1 MIHPDTE
8 LCWISPEIGHG
19 VRATRRIPRGT
30 LTWVLCRLDRVL
42 TEAQVEDLGPL
53 YRAFVDRY
61 AYVDHL
67 GRRILCW
74 DAGRNVNHHCDANSR
89 GFGLEAQIAVRD
101 IEAGEE
107 LTCDYGECNLEAE
120 LSCECGSPRCRGRV
134 VASDLG
140 RLAVEWDGEISE
152 ALGGAALGG
161 AVPLRAHAA
170 LGGAVQLAQPLL
182 PFTTNPAELA
192 EILAGRA
199 SVPSIRQ
206 LAWR

>member
-19 VRATRRIPRGT
+19 VRATRKIPRGT
-30 LTWVLCRLDRVL
+30 LTWALCRLDRVL
-42 TEAQVEDLGPL
+42 TVAEVEDLGPL
-53 YRAFVDRY
+53 YRPFVDRY

-67 GRRILCW
+67 GRQILCW
-74 DAGRNVNHHCDANSR
+74 DAGRHVNHHCDANSR

-107 LTCDYGECNLEAE
+107 LTCDYGECNLEAV
-120 LSCECGSPRCRGRV
+120 LSCGCGSPRCRKTI

-140 RLAVEWDGEISE
+140 RLAGEWDGEISE
-152 ALGGAALGG
+152 A
-161 AVPLRAHAA
+161 VRRAS
-170 LGGAVQLAQPLL
+170 GLAQPLL

-192 EILAGRA
+192 GMLAGSV
-199 SVPSIRQ
+199 SVPSIRA
-206 LAWR
+206 LAKR

>member
-1 MIHPDTE
+1 VQANHKKTEHSLPAMIHPDTE
-8 LCWISPEIGHG
+8 LCWISPEIGYG

-42 TEAQVEDLGPL
+42 TETEVEDLGPL

-140 RLAVEWDGEISE
+140 RLAVEWDGEISQ
-152 ALGGAALGG
+152 
-161 AVPLRAHAA
+161 AVRHAS
-170 LGGAVQLAQPLL
+170 QLAQPLL
-182 PFTTNPAELA
+182 PFTTNPAEL
-192 EILAGRA
+192 EETLAGRA

-206 LAWR
+206 LGRR